1 MDESD
6 GDARDDAPR
15 DASRRDFLR
24 RAGIGAAGV
33 AIGASAGAAVTAAAT
48 AHPPEF
54 DPLPKR
60 SSPGFDHIVVVMF
73 ENRSF
78 DNMLGWLYTA
88 DEKSQDQFDGLA
100 QGSYSNVGL
109 DGETVPAYVYDG
121 STDAIMQSP
130 QPDPGETTRT

>member
-1 MDESD
+1 
-6 GDARDDAPR
+6 
-15 DASRRDFLR
+15 
-24 RAGIGAAGV
+24 
-33 AIGASAGAAVTAAAT
+33 
-48 AHPPEF
+48 
-54 DPLPKR
+54 
-60 SSPGFDHIVVVMF
+60 MF

-121 STDAIMQSP
+121 HRRTRSCSRPSP
-130 QPDPGETTRT
+130 IRARRTRT